1 MVSIKTDRGDTMT
14 RFDFA
19 DRLKQRLQA
28 ANRKGAAIGI
38 DLGTTKSC
46 IARASYDPA
55 SGELLCECLPLPQA
69 DGGLRVGVPSA
80 VAVGR
85 DGREF
90 YGAEALAKRGQRG
103 FQPRQRKG
111 LFLETKNEIGL
122 RHTYAKAPDGFRNAG
137 EVASKL
143 LCHLRDALGENAGAD
158 RVPLVV
164 TVPAAFHGAQRIA
177 TRDAA
182 AYAFDASKA
191 DVRLLEEPYAAFL
204 DFLVNTPDTAGKLL
218 REDGTLLVFDFGG
231 GTCDVAIFR
240 RDPLQGGVLGVGL
253 LGSSRYH
260 RLGGGDIDRAIVH
273 EVLIPT
279 VVRENDLGQW
289 DLDWS
294 AKQRLLEP
302 QLLGLAEQLKIELG
316 GKLAALGDAEA
327 NAEVSAESVTLEVD
341 VGGVIKR
348 LSLSRPTLD
357 THALLGVLR
366 PFLDPAPIATA
377 SSEYVQRGSVYSP
390 IEQALQRAG
399 LEPDD
404 IDAVLMCGSSSLL
417 PPVRRAIKRRFPLA
431 AVVMAG
437 DANATLE
444 GAIARGAAL
453 QALSLQVL
461 GEPLVAPVCSADISV
476 RVVDG
481 ETRLIEAGEPV
492 PAACHG
498 EILLRPPHDSDEF
511 DMEIAVEIVA
521 DGKRTVGRA
530 LWNLPAPV
538 SVEDRLLLDWD
549 MDENQC
555 LRLLLCR
562 EGDEDSEPFEQ
573 RFDAPLTH
581 LDMGQTIRVRI
592 LEREETIRSGDMPK
606 ADLGRAFE
614 DIARDYGAL
623 GEYERALHFV
633 RLAMQ
638 EQGDTLMLLNLRGIY
653 NKNLGN
659 LEGARDSYRRAAEY
673 SGARFNLALLDYESG
688 AYDKAL
694 ESVDSALRGEPN
706 RAYRVL
712 RGNILE
718 KLGRPEQARA
728 EWQDAIAGHLDLHR
742 FDDFQMGWMNTAAK
756 LLGRDEVI
764 ATINAERTAR
774 ATREAEATRQGEL
787 PELVSRPVEDAIGE
801 V

>member
-1 MVSIKTDRGDTMT
+1 M
-14 RFDFA
+14 
-19 DRLKQRLQA
+19 
-28 ANRKGAAIGI
+28 
-38 DLGTTKSC
+38 
-46 IARASYDPA
+46 
-55 SGELLCECLPLPQA
+55 
-69 DGGLRVGVPSA
+69 
-80 VAVGR
+80 
-85 DGREF
+85 
-90 YGAEALAKRGQRG
+90 
-103 FQPRQRKG
+103 
-111 LFLETKNEIGL
+111 
-122 RHTYAKAPDGFRNAG
+122 
-137 EVASKL
+137 
-143 LCHLRDALGENAGAD
+143 
-158 RVPLVV
+158 
-164 TVPAAFHGAQRIA
+164 
-177 TRDAA
+177 
-182 AYAFDASKA
+182 
-191 DVRLLEEPYAAFL
+191 
-204 DFLVNTPDTAGKLL
+204 
-218 REDGTLLVFDFGG
+218 
-231 GTCDVAIFR
+231 
-240 RDPLQGGVLGVGL
+240 
-253 LGSSRYH
+253 
-260 RLGGGDIDRAIVH
+260 
-273 EVLIPT
+273 
-279 VVRENDLGQW
+279 
-289 DLDWS
+289 
-294 AKQRLLEP
+294 
-302 QLLGLAEQLKIELG
+302 
-316 GKLAALGDAEA
+316 
-327 NAEVSAESVTLEVD
+327 
-341 VGGVIKR
+341 
-348 LSLSRPTLD
+348 
-357 THALLGVLR
+357 
-366 PFLDPAPIATA
+366 
-377 SSEYVQRGSVYSP
+377 
-390 IEQALQRAG
+390 
-399 LEPDD
+399 
-404 IDAVLMCGSSSLL
+404 
-417 PPVRRAIKRRFPLA
+417 
-431 AVVMAG
+431 
-437 DANATLE
+437 
-444 GAIARGAAL
+444 
-453 QALSLQVL
+453 
-461 GEPLVAPVCSADISV
+461 
-476 RVVDG
+476 
-481 ETRLIEAGEPV
+481 

-538 SVEDRLLLDWD
+538 SVDDRLLLDWD

-659 LEGARDSYRRAAEY
+659 LEGARDSYRRASEY